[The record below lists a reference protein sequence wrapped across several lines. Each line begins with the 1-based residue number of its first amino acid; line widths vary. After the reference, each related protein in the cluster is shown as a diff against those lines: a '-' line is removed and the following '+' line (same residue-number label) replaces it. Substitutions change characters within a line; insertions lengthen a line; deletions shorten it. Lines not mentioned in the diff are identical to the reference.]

1 MFILAAGQIK
11 IIFVQNT
18 EALRRLH
25 SHQFSIGQTPERAE
39 DLCGVPGSS
48 GRFVRGHGMLR
59 PCSGS
64 LLPHLFCKM
73 FDLN

>member
-25 SHQFSIGQTPERAE
+25 SHQFSIGQTPERAG
-39 DLCGVPGSS
+39 DLCECLGTLAG
-48 GRFVRGHGMLR
+48 FVCGHGMLR
-59 PCSGS
+59 AVLRKPFASR
-64 LLPHLFCKM
+64 LLQAV
-73 FDLN
+73 